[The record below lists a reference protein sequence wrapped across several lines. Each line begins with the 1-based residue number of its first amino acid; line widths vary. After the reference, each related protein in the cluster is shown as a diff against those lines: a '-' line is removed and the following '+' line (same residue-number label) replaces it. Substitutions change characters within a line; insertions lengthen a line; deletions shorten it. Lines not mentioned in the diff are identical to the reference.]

1 MGDICAVE
9 RVDAGAFQMPH
20 VMQVVT
26 RDGAGTLRTV
36 YLQCK
41 VGNAGGRECWGRSP
55 LRTPGPYRE
64 PPPPRP
70 PPPRRT

>member
-9 RVDAGAFQMPH
+9 RVDAGAFQLPH

-41 VGNAGGRECWGRSP
+41 VGSAGGWGRTSP
-55 LRTPGPYRE
+55 PQ
-64 PPPPRP
+64 
-70 PPPRRT
+70 RRASP